1 MKINI
6 ICIGSI
12 KEKYFTEAI
21 AEYSKRLSRFCSLNI
36 IELPQCKVDEPNA
49 TLKFEEQKILEKCE
63 GYVVLMDIKGQ
74 QLSSPDLAKTI
85 QKLEVNG
92 NSTLS
97 FVIGGSFGVSQ
108 NVREK
113 ANLRLSFSSMTF
125 PHQLFRVM
133 LLEQIYRAFSIN
145 TNMPYHK

>member
-12 KEKYFTEAI
+12 KEKYFTDAI
-21 AEYSKRLSRFCSLNI
+21 AEYKKRLSRFCSLNI
-36 IELPQCKVDEPNA
+36 IELQQCKIDEAN
-49 TLKFEEQKILEKCE
+49 TSIKFEEEKIMEKLD
-63 GYVVLMDIKGQ
+63 GYVVLMDINGKEF
-74 QLSSPDLAKTI
+74 SSPDFAKTL

-92 NSTLS
+92 SSTIS

-108 NVREK
+108 KIKEK
-113 ANLRLSFSSMTF
+113 ANMRLSFSPMTF

-145 TNMPYHK
+145 SNMPYHK